1 MLESVLAKPILYV
14 AGPYRSERGEYFV
27 RQNIRAA
34 EEVALQVWSLGA
46 VALCPHKNTA
56 GFGGYLPDPVW
67 LHGDLILL
75 SVCQGLVLVPNWSL
89 SAGTRV
95 EVAWALEHSLPVF
108 QWPQD
113 RERLTEFIVTWEPMT
128 IP

>member
-1 MLESVLAKPILYV
+1 MPESVLAKPILYV

-56 GFGGYLPDPVW
+56 GLGGYLPDQVW
-67 LHGDLILL
+67 LDGDLVLL
-75 SVCQGLVLVPNWSL
+75 SVCQGLVLVPGWSL
-89 SAGTRV
+89 STGTRT
-95 EVAWALEHSLPVF
+95 EVALALRLGLPLF
-108 QWPQD
+108 EWPRDQ
-113 RERLTEFIVTWEPMT
+113 EKLVGF
-128 IP
+128 